1 MLTIPM
7 NYTALGGT
15 YEVLTGAAKGTQV
28 FGQDPLWLAWVTDL
42 VNLKGSN
49 ADQYQHLLTTV
60 TPARFKVWTN
70 DRFIWYLDGCHRCY
84 LPQC

>member
-15 YEVLTGAAKGTQV
+15 YEVLTGAAKREHKY

-60 TPARFKVWTN
+60 TPARFKV
-70 DRFIWYLDGCHRCY
+70 G
-84 LPQC
+84 Q